1 MENLFFYGALAHIP
15 LLETV
20 LDRAVPDGQTMPAVL
35 PDHAVFQVR
44 GAMHLLIVPD
54 DNSMAK
60 GLLVKELTKDD
71 LERLDFY
78 EGGFDYVLR
87 TIQVQTGNGPEM
99 AQAYFPTTSQRR
111 GSPWNLYEW
120 QIKWADLSVLA
131 AQEAMQLFGQI
142 TADELA
148 RRFPAIR
155 RRAASYLRGQADTRK
170 PAAWSLRSR
179 DDVLVKDSRMA
190 YSNFYAMREYDIRF
204 RQFDGQMSDVL
215 DRASFIGFDVAI
227 VLPYDPVLDRVLLVE
242 QFRLGPFAR
251 GAQYPWV
258 LEPVAGHI
266 DLGETPEQA
275 ARRETVEEAGL
286 TLSELIP
293 IAQTYPSPG
302 ASSEYYHIY
311 LGICD
316 LAGQGGTN
324 RGEVEENEDIHSHI
338 LSFDDLMQ
346 FVDSG
351 EANILPLVF
360 AANWLARNRDRL
372 RSGA

>member
-1 MENLFFYGALAHIP
+1 MKNLFLYSTLAYVP

-20 LDRAVPDGQTMPAVL
+20 LGHRLKSGQIVDATLA
-35 PDHAVFQVR
+35 DHAVYCVR
-44 GAMHLLIVPD
+44 GHAYPFIEPCKGVLAVGILL
-54 DNSMAK
+54 K
-60 GLLVKELTKDD
+60 GLTTE
-71 LERLDFY
+71 ERARLDFY
-78 EGGFDYVLR
+78 EGGFDYDLR
-87 TIQVQTGNGPEM
+87 ALPVETETGPDM
-99 AQAYFPTTSQRR
+99 AQVYFPTDSPPR
-111 GSPWNLYEW
+111 GDPWDLQQWQAEW
-120 QIKWADLSVLA
+120 GDLTVLA
-131 AQEAMQLFGQI
+131 AKEAMQYFGQI
-142 TADELA
+142 TATELA

-170 PAAWSLRSR
+170 PTTWSPRLR
-179 DDVLVKDSRMA
+179 DDVVVEDSRMA
-190 YSNFYAMREYDIRF
+190 YSNFYAMREFDIRF
-204 RQFDGQMSDVL
+204 RQFNGEMSDVL
-215 DRASFIGFDVAI
+215 DRASFIGFDVSI

-242 QFRLGPFAR
+242 QFRLGPYAR

-266 DLGETPEQA
+266 DVGETPEQA

-286 TLSELIP
+286 ALSELIP
-293 IAQTYPSPG
+293 VAQTYPSPG

-316 LAGQGGTN
+316 LAGQGGAN

-338 LSFDDLMQ
+338 LSYDQLMQ

>member
-1 MENLFFYGALAHIP
+1 MEKLFLYGTLAHTP

-20 LDRAVPDGQTMPAVL
+20 LGHSLKPGQIVDARLADHAICWVQGAAYPFIEPRKGVNAIGLLLSELTENDRA
-35 PDHAVFQVR
+35 
-44 GAMHLLIVPD
+44 
-54 DNSMAK
+54 
-60 GLLVKELTKDD
+60 
-71 LERLDFY
+71 RLDFY
-78 EGGFDYVLR
+78 EGGFEYDLR
-87 TIQVQTGNGPEM
+87 RSEVETETGPDT
-99 AQAYFPTTSQRR
+99 AQIYFPTGAPPR
-111 GSPWNLYEW
+111 GTPWDLQQWRAEW
-120 QIKWADLSVLA
+120 GDLTVLA
-131 AQEAMQLFGQI
+131 AQEAMEYFGQI
-142 TADELA
+142 TTNELA

-170 PAAWSLRSR
+170 PAIWSARSR
-179 DDVLVKDSRMA
+179 DDVSVRDSRIV
-190 YSNFYAMREYDIRF
+190 YSNFFAMREFDIRF
-204 RQFDGQMSDVL
+204 RQFNGDMSDAL
-215 DRASFIGFDVAI
+215 DRASFIGFDVAV
-227 VLPYDPVLDRVLLVE
+227 VLPYDPVRDCVLLVE

-258 LEPVAGHI
+258 LEPVAGHV
-266 DLGETPEQA
+266 DTGETPEQA

-293 IAQTYPSPG
+293 MAQTYPSPG
-302 ASSEYYHIY
+302 ASNEYYYFY

-316 LAGQGGTN
+316 LAGQGGAN

-338 LSFDDLMQ
+338 LSYDRLME

-360 AANWLARNRDRL
+360 AANWLARNRERL

>member
-1 MENLFFYGALAHIP
+1 MKNLFFYGTLAYIP
-15 LLETV
+15 LLEIV
-20 LDRAVPDGQTMPAVL
+20 LGRSFLVGQAVPATVTGYAS
-35 PDHAVFQVR
+35 FEVR
-44 GAMHLLIVPD
+44 GATYPVIEPQAGGI
-54 DNSMAK
+54 AK
-60 GLLVKELTKDD
+60 GMLVAGLTTEDQA
-71 LERLDFY
+71 RLDYY
-78 EGGFDYVLR
+78 ESGFEYNLHDLH
-87 TIQVQTGNGPEM
+87 VQTENGPEV
-99 AQAYFPTTSQRR
+99 AQAYLPIQQQPR
-111 GSPWNLYEW
+111 GKSWDLQKWQAEW
-120 QIKWADLSVLA
+120 GDLTVLA
-131 AQEAMQLFGQI
+131 AKEAMEYFGQI
-142 TADELA
+142 TTDELA

-155 RRAASYLRGQADTRK
+155 RRAASYLRGKSDTRK
-170 PAAWSLRSR
+170 PAMWSPHTR
-179 DDVLVKDSRMA
+179 DDVTIVDSRMA
-190 YSNFYAMREYDIRF
+190 YCNFYAMREFDIRF
-204 RQFDGQMSDVL
+204 RQFDGEMSAVL
-215 DRASFIGFDVAI
+215 DRASFIGFDVSI

-242 QFRLGPFAR
+242 QFRLGPYAR

-275 ARRETVEEAGL
+275 ARRETIEEAGL
-286 TLSELIP
+286 ALSELIP

-316 LAGQGGTN
+316 LSGQDGTN

-338 LSFDDLMQ
+338 LSFDELMQ

-372 RSGA
+372 RRGA

>member
-1 MENLFFYGALAHIP
+1 MEKLFLYGTLAHIP

-20 LDRAVPDGQTMPAVL
+20 LGRSLKPGQTGVARL
-35 PDHAVFQVR
+35 ADHAVFWVQ
-44 GAMHLLIVPD
+44 GAVYPFIEPRKGALAV
-54 DNSMAK
+54 
-60 GLLVKELTKDD
+60 GLLLSGLTADD
-71 LERLDFY
+71 RARLDYY
-78 EGGFDYVLR
+78 EGGFEYDLHAL
-87 TIQVQTGNGPEM
+87 QVDTENGPDT
-99 AQAYFPTTSQRR
+99 AQVYFPTESPPR
-111 GSPWNLYEW
+111 GAPWDLQQWQAEW
-120 QIKWADLSVLA
+120 GDLTVLA
-131 AQEAMQLFGQI
+131 AQEAMEYFGQI
-142 TADELA
+142 TTDELA
-148 RRFPAIR
+148 QRFPAIR
-155 RRAASYLRGQADTRK
+155 RRAASYLRGQADARK
-170 PAAWSLRSR
+170 PATWSPRSR
-179 DDVLVKDSRMA
+179 DDVLVEGRRMA
-190 YSNFYAMREYDIRF
+190 YSNFYAMREFDIRF
-204 RQFDGQMSDVL
+204 RQFNGEMSEVL
-215 DRASFIGFDVAI
+215 DRASFIGFDVSI

-275 ARRETVEEAGL
+275 ARRETAEEAGL
-286 TLSELIP
+286 ALSELIP

-338 LSFDDLMQ
+338 LSFERLMQ

-360 AANWLARNRDRL
+360 AANWLARNRERL

>member
-1 MENLFFYGALAHIP
+1 MENLFLYGPLAYVP

-20 LDRAVPDGQTMPAVL
+20 LGHRLNTGQAVDATLTDYTVYRGKESAFQIIEPQTGTSV
-35 PDHAVFQVR
+35 
-44 GAMHLLIVPD
+44 
-54 DNSMAK
+54 K
-60 GLLVKELTKDD
+60 GLLLSGLNAE
-71 LERLDFY
+71 EIARLDFY
-78 EGGFDYVLR
+78 MGGFDNDLR
-87 TIQVQTGNGPEM
+87 PLQVETNNGLVM
-99 AQAYFPTTSQRR
+99 AQTYFPSQPHIY
-111 GSPWNLYEW
+111 GAEWNLNDWQAEW
-120 QIKWADLSVLA
+120 GDLTVLA
-131 AQEAMQLFGQI
+131 AKEAMDYFGQI

-170 PAAWSLRSR
+170 PAAWSPCRR
-179 DDVLVKDSRMA
+179 DDVSVKDSRMA
-190 YSNFYAMREYDIRF
+190 YSNFYAMREFDIRF
-204 RQFDGQMSDVL
+204 RQFNGEMSDIL
-215 DRASFIGFDVAI
+215 DRASFIGFDVSI
-227 VLPYDPVLDRVLLVE
+227 VLPYDPVLDGVLLVE
-242 QFRLGPFAR
+242 QFRLGPYAR
-251 GAQYPWV
+251 GARYPWV

-275 ARRETVEEAGL
+275 AHRETVEEAGL
-286 TLSELIP
+286 ALSELIP

-338 LSFDDLMQ
+338 LSFDELMQ

>member
-1 MENLFFYGALAHIP
+1 MEKLFLYGTLAYIP

-20 LDRAVPDGQTMPAVL
+20 LGHSLEPGQIVDAGL
-35 PDHAVFQVR
+35 ADHAVCWVQ
-44 GAMHLLIVPD
+44 GATYPFIEPRKGALAV
-54 DNSMAK
+54 
-60 GLLVKELTKDD
+60 GLLLSGLTADD
-71 LERLDFY
+71 RARLDFY
-78 EGGFDYVLR
+78 EGGFDYDLR
-87 TIQVQTGNGPEM
+87 ILQVDTDTGPYM
-99 AQAYFPTTSQRR
+99 AQVYFPTELPPR
-111 GSPWNLYEW
+111 GAPWDLQQWQAEW
-120 QIKWADLSVLA
+120 GDLTVLA
-131 AQEAMQLFGQI
+131 AQEAMEYFGQI

-155 RRAASYLRGQADTRK
+155 RRAASYLRGQADMRK
-170 PAAWSLRSR
+170 PATWSTRSR
-179 DDVLVKDSRMA
+179 DDVSVRDSRIA
-190 YSNFYAMREYDIRF
+190 YSNFFAMREFDIRF
-204 RQFDGQMSDVL
+204 RQFNGEMSDVL

-227 VLPYDPVLDRVLLVE
+227 VLPYDPVLDCVLLVE

-251 GAQYPWV
+251 GAKYPWV

-286 TLSELIP
+286 ALSALIP

-338 LSFDDLMQ
+338 QSYDRLMQ

-351 EANILPLVF
+351 EANNLPLVF

>member
-1 MENLFFYGALAHIP
+1 MENLFFYGTLAHVP

-20 LDRAVPDGQTMPAVL
+20 LGRTISDGQITPAVL
-35 PDHAVFQVR
+35 PDHAVFQVS
-44 GAMHLLIVPD
+44 GAMHPLIVAD
-54 DNSMAK
+54 DNATAK
-60 GLLVKELTKDD
+60 GLLVTGLTGDD
-71 LERLDFY
+71 LARLDFY
-78 EGGFDYVLR
+78 EGGFDCDLCPR
-87 TIQVQTGNGPEM
+87 QVQTGQGAAM
-99 AQAYFPTTSQRR
+99 AQVYFPTVSQPH
-111 GSPWNLYEW
+111 GAVWNLQQW
-120 QIKWADLSVLA
+120 QADWGDLTVLA
-131 AQEAMQLFGQI
+131 AQEAMQYFGQI
-142 TADELA
+142 TANELA
-148 RRFPAIR
+148 QRFPAIR
-155 RRAASYLRGQADTRK
+155 RRAASRLRGQADTRK
-170 PAAWSLRSR
+170 PATWSPRSR
-179 DDVLVKDSRMA
+179 DDVSVRDSRMA
-190 YSNFYAMREYDIRF
+190 YSNFYAMREFDIRF
-204 RQFDGQMSDVL
+204 RQFNGEMSDVL

-242 QFRLGPFAR
+242 QFRLGPYAR

-286 TLSELIP
+286 ALAELIP

-338 LSFDDLMQ
+338 LSYDQLMQ

>member
-1 MENLFFYGALAHIP
+1 MEKLFLYGSLAHIP

-20 LDRAVPDGQTMPAVL
+20 LGHSLVTDQSVEAKLSDHAICGGQGGLYPFIEPRKGAFAVGLLLSELTTDDRA
-35 PDHAVFQVR
+35 
-44 GAMHLLIVPD
+44 
-54 DNSMAK
+54 
-60 GLLVKELTKDD
+60 
-71 LERLDFY
+71 RLDFY
-78 EGGFDYVLR
+78 EGGFDYDLR
-87 TIQVQTGNGPEM
+87 MLQVETTTGPDM
-99 AQAYFPTTSQRR
+99 AQVYFPA
-111 GSPWNLYEW
+111 GSPGRGAPWDLRQWQAEW
-120 QIKWADLSVLA
+120 GDLTVLA
-131 AQEAMQLFGQI
+131 AREAMEYFGQI
-142 TADELA
+142 TAEELA

-170 PAAWSLRSR
+170 PAAWSPRSR

-204 RQFDGQMSDVL
+204 RQFNGEMSDVL

-275 ARRETVEEAGL
+275 AHRETVEEAGL

-316 LAGQGGTN
+316 LAGHGGTN

-338 LSFDDLMQ
+338 LSFDELMQ

-351 EANILPLVF
+351 EAKILPLVF

-372 RSGA
+372 RRGA

>member
-1 MENLFFYGALAHIP
+1 MKNLFFYGTLAHVP
-15 LLETV
+15 LLEIV
-20 LDRAVPDGQTMPAVL
+20 LGRALLAGQMVPATLAGYASFKAKGAAHPILESQAGAV
-35 PDHAVFQVR
+35 
-44 GAMHLLIVPD
+44 
-54 DNSMAK
+54 AK
-60 GLLVKELTKDD
+60 GLLVLGLTADD
-71 LERLDFY
+71 LARLDFY
-78 EGGFDYVLR
+78 GGGFDYELR
-87 TIQVQTGNGPEM
+87 PLQVQTENGPEVADVHFP
-99 AQAYFPTTSQRR
+99 AQSYPR
-111 GSPWNLYEW
+111 GAPWDLQQWRAEW
-120 QIKWADLSVLA
+120 GDLTMQA
-131 AQEAMQLFGQI
+131 AQEAMQYFGQI
-142 TADELA
+142 TVEELA
-148 RRFPAIR
+148 HRIPAIR

-170 PAAWSLRSR
+170 PATWSPRSR
-179 DDVLVKDSRMA
+179 DDVSVEGSRMA
-190 YSNFYAMREYDIRF
+190 YSNFYAMQEFDIRF
-204 RQFDGQMSDVL
+204 RQFNGEMSEVL

-242 QFRLGPFAR
+242 QFRLGPYAR

-286 TLSELIP
+286 ALSELIP

-311 LGICD
+311 VGICD

-338 LSFDDLMQ
+338 LSYDQLMQ

>member
-1 MENLFFYGALAHIP
+1 MENLFLYGPLAYVP

-20 LDRAVPDGQTMPAVL
+20 LGHRLKSGQAVDATLTDYTVYRGKESAFQFIEPQTGTSV
-35 PDHAVFQVR
+35 
-44 GAMHLLIVPD
+44 
-54 DNSMAK
+54 K
-60 GLLVKELTKDD
+60 GLLLSGLNAE
-71 LERLDFY
+71 EIARLDFY
-78 EGGFDYVLR
+78 MGGFDNNLR
-87 TIQVQTGNGPEM
+87 PLQVETKNGPEM
-99 AQAYFPTTSQRR
+99 ALTYFPSQPHIY
-111 GSPWNLYEW
+111 GAEWNLNDWQAEW
-120 QIKWADLSVLA
+120 GDLTVLA
-131 AQEAMQLFGQI
+131 AKEAMEYFRQI

-170 PAAWSLRSR
+170 PAAWSPRSR
-179 DDVLVKDSRMA
+179 DDVSVKDSRMA

-242 QFRLGPFAR
+242 QFRLGPYAR
-251 GAQYPWV
+251 GARYPWV

-316 LAGQGGTN
+316 LSGQGGTN

-338 LSFDDLMQ
+338 LSYDQLIQ

>member
-1 MENLFFYGALAHIP
+1 MGKLFLYGTLAHIP

-20 LDRAVPDGQTMPAVL
+20 LGHGLKPEQIVDARLA
-35 PDHAVFQVR
+35 DHAVYWVR
-44 GAMHLLIVPD
+44 GRAYPFIEPR
-54 DNSMAK
+54 K
-60 GLLVKELTKDD
+60 GALAVGIMLTGLTAADRA
-71 LERLDFY
+71 RLDFY
-78 EGGFDYVLR
+78 EGGFDYDLR
-87 TIQVQTGNGPEM
+87 RLQVETETGPDT
-99 AQAYFPTTSQRR
+99 AQVFFPTEPLPR
-111 GSPWNLYEW
+111 GAPWDLQQWQAEW
-120 QIKWADLSVLA
+120 GDLTVLA
-131 AQEAMQLFGQI
+131 AKEAMDYFGQI
-142 TADELA
+142 TASELA

-170 PAAWSLRSR
+170 PATWSPRSR
-179 DDVLVKDSRMA
+179 ADVSVKDSRMA
-190 YSNFYAMREYDIRF
+190 YSNFYAMREFDIRF
-204 RQFDGQMSDVL
+204 RQFNGEMSDIL

-242 QFRLGPFAR
+242 QFRLGPYVR
-251 GAQYPWV
+251 GARYPWV

-266 DLGETPEQA
+266 DAGETPEQA

-316 LAGQGGTN
+316 LAGQGGSN
-324 RGEVEENEDIHSHI
+324 RGEVEENEDIRSHI
-338 LSFDDLMQ
+338 LSYDQLIQ

>member
-1 MENLFFYGALAHIP
+1 MGNLFCYGTLAHIP
-15 LLETV
+15 LLEVV
-20 LDRAVPDGQTMPAVL
+20 LGHPLLPEQAVPATL
-35 PDHAVFQVR
+35 LDHIICRVDAATQAMIIPKS
-44 GAMHLLIVPD
+44 GAKAM
-54 DNSMAK
+54 
-60 GLLVKELTKDD
+60 GLLVTGLTVD
-71 LERLDFY
+71 EMARLDFY
-78 EGGFDYVLR
+78 KGGFDYHLR
-87 TIQVQTGNGPEM
+87 PQQVQTPNGPVA
-99 AQAYFPTTSQRR
+99 AQVYFPTQPLTA
-111 GSPWNLYEW
+111 GAPWDFQQW
-120 QIKWADLSVLA
+120 KAGWSDLTVLA
-131 AQEAMQLFGQI
+131 AQESMQYFGQI

-148 RRFPAIR
+148 RRFPAIS
-155 RRAASYLRGQADTRK
+155 RRAASYLRGQADSRK
-170 PAAWSLRSR
+170 PATWSPRSR
-179 DDVLVKDSRMA
+179 DDVSVRDSRMA
-190 YSNFYAMREYDIRF
+190 YSNFYAMREFDIRF
-204 RQFDGQMSDVL
+204 RQFNGEMSDVL

-266 DLGETPEQA
+266 DTGETPEQA

-286 TLSELIP
+286 ALSELIP

-338 LSFDDLMQ
+338 LSYDQLMQ
-346 FVDSG
+346 FVDCG
-351 EANILPLVF
+351 DANILPLVF